1 MRHQTVAI
9 DWQLRLHRP
18 LAFMSRLVPHARP
31 DHRQR
36 TVSVIDAEALGPFGH
51 AS

>member
-18 LAFMSRLVPHARP
+18 LAFMSRLVVHAPP
-31 DHRQR
+31 DHQQR
-36 TVSVIDAEALGPFGH
+36 TASVMGAEVLYPFGH